1 MTEGKLAALMTRP
14 SFYTECLSYV
24 KRFARL
30 SPLISLT
37 AMEAAV
43 THQYLKT
50 DRSQRGDRMHLACTA
65 AEQGAEQV
73 QDSRDQAQSCR
84 AEMTSTEAKAERAWT
99 IITLNKLD
107 WSQEGRC
114 RISFHLPFLDFV
126 WAHAIMCKCM

>member
-24 KRFARL
+24 KCFARL

-37 AMEAAV
+37 AMEGN
-43 THQYLKT
+43 LKI
-50 DRSQRGDRMHLACTA
+50 DRSQRGDRMHLARTA
-65 AEQGAEQV
+65 AEQGPEQV
-73 QDSRDQAQSCR
+73 QDSRGPAQSCR

-126 WAHAIMCKCM
+126 WAHAIMCKCT

>member
-14 SFYTECLSYV
+14 SFYMECLSYV

-107 WSQEGRC
+107 WSQDGR
-114 RISFHLPFLDFV
+114 SAFPFV
-126 WAHAIMCKCM
+126 CPS